1 MAMTK
6 PIALSQNA
14 FDSTSSATFKFTTS
28 GGNQVTKNKITI
40 RLNSNNSVVYT
51 NTLET
56 FKFEQTVP
64 ANTLVNGNYY
74 NVYFNTYDKNNN
86 ESANSNVISFYCYTR
101 PTLTIT
107 NIPQNN
113 IISSSSFNFEA
124 TYSQLEKELLYFYQ
138 FILYDS
144 GGNVLSKSNELYNSN
159 TPPFNI
165 EYNIGGFKDDKNYS
179 IEAIAYTVNGTYVT
193 SGKSNFS
200 VNYFYPSVYSILD
213 LSNVR
218 LDGYTEITNN
228 MILID
233 GKSNPD
239 PITYVDNS
247 KVDLTTNGY
256 YVKWNKGYVLKEDF
270 VIQSFIHNPNVGE
283 NIKILTMKN
292 LSIENEI
299 TLHLKQ
305 ETYGANK
312 NKYFLELKSFIG
324 NIEYYTTSEYV
335 DSIAHL
341 TFWIK
346 RIGNIYEVRLG
357 ELS

>member
-64 ANTLVNGNYY
+64 DNTLVNGNYY

-124 TYSQLEKELLYFYQ
+124 TYSQLEGELLHFYQ

-144 GGNVLSKSNELYNSN
+144 GGNVLSKSNELYN
-159 TPPFNI
+159 
-165 EYNIGGFKDDKNYS
+165 YR
-179 IEAIAYTVNGTYVT
+179 
-193 SGKSNFS
+193 
-200 VNYFYPSVYSILD
+200 
-213 LSNVR
+213 LS
-218 LDGYTEITNN
+218 
-228 MILID
+228 
-233 GKSNPD
+233 
-239 PITYVDNS
+239 
-247 KVDLTTNGY
+247 
-256 YVKWNKGYVLKEDF
+256 
-270 VIQSFIHNPNVGE
+270 
-283 NIKILTMKN
+283 
-292 LSIENEI
+292 
-299 TLHLKQ
+299 
-305 ETYGANK
+305 
-312 NKYFLELKSFIG
+312 
-324 NIEYYTTSEYV
+324 
-335 DSIAHL
+335 
-341 TFWIK
+341 
-346 RIGNIYEVRLG
+346 
-357 ELS
+357 